1 MQRAFLY
8 LSMKTNINVSI
19 IILFLVVFATW
30 EYTSSLLIIIV
41 LLFFTMLSLNISLS
55 LLLYSLQLFVLSIY
69 ILLFDLSTFAEDT
82 DFFSLPRPLLILLP
96 SLVPGF
102 SLAPALLPPPGAGA
116 ATPWCRRSIVDLD
129 NRLWFLFHVVNVV
142 NRRGIWHSWRYAM
155 DKTSL
160 PPEGEVQPGSDG

>member
-1 MQRAFLY
+1 MQRALLY

-41 LLFFTMLSLNISLS
+41 LFFFFSISLS

-129 NRLWFLFHVVNVV
+129 NRLWFIPCSQCSQQKRNL
-142 NRRGIWHSWRYAM
+142 
-155 DKTSL
+155 T
-160 PPEGEVQPGSDG
+160 

>member
-1 MQRAFLY
+1 
-8 LSMKTNINVSI
+8 MKTNINVSI

-30 EYTSSLLIIIV
+30 EYTSSLFIIIV
-41 LLFFTMLSLNISLS
+41 LFFFTMLSKLSISLS

-69 ILLFDLSTFAEDT
+69 ILLFDFSTLAEDT

-129 NRLWFLFHVVNVV
+129 NRLWFIPCSQCSQQERNL
-142 NRRGIWHSWRYAM
+142 
-155 DKTSL
+155 T
-160 PPEGEVQPGSDG
+160 

>member
-1 MQRAFLY
+1 MQRALLY

-30 EYTSSLLIIIV
+30 EYTSSLFIIIV
-41 LLFFTMLSLNISLS
+41 LFFFFSISLS

-129 NRLWFLFHVVNVV
+129 RCTVKC
-142 NRRGIWHSWRYAM
+142 AA
-155 DKTSL
+155 
-160 PPEGEVQPGSDG
+160 

>member
-1 MQRAFLY
+1 MQRALLY

-30 EYTSSLLIIIV
+30 EYASSLLIIIV

-129 NRLWFLFHVVNVV
+129 NRLWFIPCSQCSQQKRNL
-142 NRRGIWHSWRYAM
+142 
-155 DKTSL
+155 T
-160 PPEGEVQPGSDG
+160 